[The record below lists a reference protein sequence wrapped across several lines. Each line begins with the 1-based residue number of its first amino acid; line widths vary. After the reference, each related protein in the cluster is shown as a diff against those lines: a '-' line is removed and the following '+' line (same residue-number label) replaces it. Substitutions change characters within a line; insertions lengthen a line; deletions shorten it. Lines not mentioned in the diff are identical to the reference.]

1 MWLSVTSRTKV
12 LTSRT
17 KVLLHRCHRVQVRC
31 RTDVGQ
37 DFSPAHH
44 GTVSSV
50 LFQTALAVALVL
62 IGGWNREALVARDV
76 HPPPLAIGAPAPDFT
91 LPGIDGKSYS
101 LASFKD
107 HKVLVV
113 IFTAVHCPTAE
124 VYEARIKSLV
134 TDYTP
139 KDVAFVVIQPNNAK
153 ALRLDEMGYTD
164 LGDSLEEMKIRAE
177 HRQFN
182 FPFLY
187 DGETQDVAA
196 KYGPVATPH
205 VYVFDRERRLR
216 YQGRVDSNPREAYAK
231 VPDARNAID
240 AVLAGMPAPVQTTP
254 TVGCSIKWLEKEA
267 LHNAEMAKIEAEP
280 VPLEKIGADGIKA
293 LRQNATGKTLL
304 VNFWATWCAPC
315 TAEFPELQKIYRMYR
330 KRPFDL
336 VTVSINYPDEE
347 AGVRKFLD
355 SQHASSRNLLSG
367 TMDPYELMA
376 AFDPDWNGGVP
387 YSVVI
392 APGGKVL
399 YKENGTLDVLKA
411 RRAVLASLPDDDY
424 KGQNAYWNSR

>member
-1 MWLSVTSRTKV
+1 MRPSRTMRRSVK
-12 LTSRT
+12 SRT
-17 KVLLHRCHRVQVRC
+17 EVLLHRCHRVQVHC

-37 DFSPAHH
+37 DFSPAHQR
-44 GTVSSV
+44 TVRSV
-50 LFQTALAVALVL
+50 LFPTTLAVALLL
-62 IGGWNREALVARDV
+62 IGAWSREVLVARDV

-91 LPGIDGKSYS
+91 LPGIDGKTYS

-139 KDVAFVVIQPNNAK
+139 KDVGFVVIQPNNAK

-164 LGDSLEEMKIRAE
+164 LGDSLEEMKTRAE

-187 DGETQDVAA
+187 DGETQEVAA
-196 KYGPVATPH
+196 RYGPVATPH
-205 VYVFDRERRLR
+205 VFVFDQQRRLR
-216 YQGRVDSNPREAYAK
+216 YQGRIDSNPREAYAK

-240 AVLAGMPAPVQTTP
+240 AVLSNGTVPVDKTP
-254 TVGCSIKWLEKEA
+254 TLGCSVKWLDKSTLHDAEQRAIEKEA
-267 LHNAEMAKIEAEP
+267 
-280 VPLEKIGADGIKA
+280 VPLEKVDAAGIQA
-293 LRQNATGKTLL
+293 LRKNATDKTIL

-315 TAEFPELQKIYRMYR
+315 TAEFPELQTIYRMYR

-347 AGVRKFLD
+347 KGVRKFLEG
-355 SQHASSRNLLSG
+355 QHASSRNLLSA
-367 TMDPYELMA
+367 TMDPYELIK
-376 AFDPDWNGGVP
+376 AFDPEWTGGVP
-387 YSVVI
+387 Y
-392 APGGKVL
+392 
-399 YKENGTLDVLKA
+399 
-411 RRAVLASLPDDDY
+411 
-424 KGQNAYWNSR
+424 